1 MTREL
6 KLALIIAVTLVL
18 GVLVLVS
25 DHLSVQR
32 RPKLADSVS
41 VQPERTPP
49 PPVVEA
55 PSTPAVAEPLKV
67 TEPKVS
73 ETKLADA
80 LTKEEPVVEIMQGE
94 SRKVAKADDEL
105 RKAVEARGGTI
116 DEQGNVRIPPLATA
130 KSEAIKAAPEFAKAS
145 RETSPDIAD
154 QFAARP
160 PVKSA
165 ESGKVHTVVSGDS
178 AFKIA
183 RQYLGDGKYWKK
195 IIDAN
200 PKAFAADGQVKLGSR
215 IVIPAMDVPGPTKA
229 APVTK
234 PAPTRL
240 AAKPATKK
248 PYTIRKGDTLHG
260 IAKRELGSS
269 QRADE
274 ILKLNKSVIKD
285 PAALAVGVAIVLPT
299 EE

>member
-55 PSTPAVAEPLKV
+55 PRAPMVTEPSKV
-67 TEPKVS
+67 SEPKVS

-116 DEQGNVRIPPLATA
+116 DDQGNVRIPPFATS
-130 KSEAIKAAPEFAKAS
+130 KPEVLPTGPALAKAS
-145 RETSPDIAD
+145 RETSVDIGDQYTSKMSAKAAD
-154 QFAARP
+154 
-160 PVKSA
+160 
-165 ESGKVHTVVSGDS
+165 SGKVHTVVNGDS
-178 AFKIA
+178 AYKIA
-183 RQYLGDGKYWKK
+183 RQYLGD
-195 IIDAN
+195 
-200 PKAFAADGQVKLGSR
+200 
-215 IVIPAMDVPGPTKA
+215 
-229 APVTK
+229 
-234 PAPTRL
+234 
-240 AAKPATKK
+240 
-248 PYTIRKGDTLHG
+248 
-260 IAKRELGSS
+260 
-269 QRADE
+269 
-274 ILKLNKSVIKD
+274 
-285 PAALAVGVAIVLPT
+285 
-299 EE
+299 